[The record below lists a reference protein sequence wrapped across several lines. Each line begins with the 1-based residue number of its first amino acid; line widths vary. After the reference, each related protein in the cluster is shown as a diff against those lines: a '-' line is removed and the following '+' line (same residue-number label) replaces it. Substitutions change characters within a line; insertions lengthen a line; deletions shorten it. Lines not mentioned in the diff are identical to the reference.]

1 MRHSFRC
8 RRRFSDW
15 YFRFRVFLTYDFATR
30 ELLVGRAVRR
40 GRAVRGLWLGDG
52 HPLVGMAKGGL
63 DFSITCAENISEK
76 EDSRGA
82 GDIYV
87 FFPAAGNAHDFD
99 SFLHGVAAFLRAC
112 GMTRKPGMSSSGFI
126 SISHLSQVLPS

>member
-52 HPLVGMAKGGL
+52 HPLGGMNRTPLMIFDDGKPEKTFDDLIDSVRYGL
-63 DFSITCAENISEK
+63 MMLRFAATVK
-76 EDSRGA
+76 E
-82 GDIYV
+82 
-87 FFPAAGNAHDFD
+87 HDMF
-99 SFLHGVAAFLRAC
+99 RN
-112 GMTRKPGMSSSGFI
+112 KI
-126 SISHLSQVLPS
+126 NYPSDKWIV

>member
-52 HPLVGMAKGGL
+52 HPLGGMDRTPLMITASIPHHRPSAFRTLRTMPAESVGLAL
-63 DFSITCAENISEK
+63 
-76 EDSRGA
+76 
-82 GDIYV
+82 
-87 FFPAAGNAHDFD
+87 PAAGRF
-99 SFLHGVAAFLRAC
+99 R
-112 GMTRKPGMSSSGFI
+112 
-126 SISHLSQVLPS
+126 